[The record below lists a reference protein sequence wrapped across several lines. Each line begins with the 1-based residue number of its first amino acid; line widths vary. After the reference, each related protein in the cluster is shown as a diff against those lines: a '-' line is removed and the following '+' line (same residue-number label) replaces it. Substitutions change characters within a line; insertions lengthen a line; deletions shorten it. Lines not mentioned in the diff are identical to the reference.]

1 MLEGKINVP
10 RGIWSRAFLTGI
22 VTYTV
27 FISTVVDAYNSS
39 SLDRIFWHTDVTES
53 ELRVDCFT
61 ARLVWLWLRRSF
73 AVVSQ
78 VMVRTIVLCFS
89 FVLMWMFWIL
99 MMKHSVA
106 AAMAQY
112 SPPICYGESSGKS
125 WNLVRP
131 FSRPEGHG
139 K

>member
-1 MLEGKINVP
+1 VALASEELC
-10 RGIWSRAFLTGI
+10 SRKSSNG
-22 VTYTV
+22 
-27 FISTVVDAYNSS
+27 YN
-39 SLDRIFWHTDVTES
+39 H
-53 ELRVDCFT
+53 C
-61 ARLVWLWLRRSF
+61 LVWLWLRRSF